1 MFVYLGILHVTPVN
15 PLHSLYYL
23 WYFLPVNLR
32 YLEVVDVPWYGCL
45 LPINHHVSNTD
56 IIGINNKPFLFGV

>member
-1 MFVYLGILHVTPVN
+1 MLIYLGLLHVTPIN
-15 PLHSLYYL
+15 PLRSIYHI

-32 YLEVVDVPWYGCL
+32 YLEVVDVPWYGRL
-45 LPINHHVSNTD
+45 IPINNHVSNTD